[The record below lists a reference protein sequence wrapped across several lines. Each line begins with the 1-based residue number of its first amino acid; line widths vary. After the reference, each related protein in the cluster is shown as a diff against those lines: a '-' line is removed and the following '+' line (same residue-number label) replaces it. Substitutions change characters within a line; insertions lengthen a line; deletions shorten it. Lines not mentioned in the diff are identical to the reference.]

1 MKKCSKEKQK
11 QLGALIDSRAE
22 WERSAMKTPGIF
34 QVDNS
39 AEKQCVFTFFQVG
52 DLKLFG
58 TNLQ

>member
-22 WERSAMKTPGIF
+22 WERRAMKTPGIL

-39 AEKQCVFTFFQVG
+39 AEKPCVSFFQVG